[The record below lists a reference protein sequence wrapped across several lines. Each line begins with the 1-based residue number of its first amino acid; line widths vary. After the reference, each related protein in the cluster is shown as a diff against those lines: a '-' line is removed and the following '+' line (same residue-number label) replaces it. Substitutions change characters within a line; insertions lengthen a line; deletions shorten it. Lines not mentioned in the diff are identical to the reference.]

1 MLAQSVSTAHG
12 HYPAGMIVRAHKRS
26 HQGHYWFDI
35 VDEDTGG
42 VIAYD
47 VDRRAFR
54 EPALPDP
61 WDDQDELA
69 TVEAPV
75 PAAPAWVE
83 LHRESLGWWSRG
95 AR

>member
-1 MLAQSVSTAHG
+1 M
-12 HYPAGMIVRAHKRS
+12 
-26 HQGHYWFDI
+26 
-35 VDEDTGG
+35 
-42 VIAYD
+42 IAYD